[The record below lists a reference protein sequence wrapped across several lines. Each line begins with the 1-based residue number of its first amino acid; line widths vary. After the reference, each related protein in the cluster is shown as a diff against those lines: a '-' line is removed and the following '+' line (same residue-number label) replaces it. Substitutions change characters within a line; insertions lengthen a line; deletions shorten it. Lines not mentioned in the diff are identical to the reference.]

1 MKKKGLLSLEKD
13 ITEWEKLLE
22 TIILKN
28 NDLESSFDEENKDVR
43 KINFEAVTSLQRD
56 NLNKNLL

>member
-13 ITEWEKLLE
+13 IAEWEKLLE